1 MRKSEEKRALVVVDY
16 QNDFVTGSLGFARAA
31 ALEDAI
37 ADKIARAKRQGT
49 RVIFTMDT
57 HPQPYRETEE
67 GRHLPVPHCL
77 ENTEGWQLYGR
88 VAALC
93 DENTPMFHKETFGCL
108 ALANY
113 LHDERF
119 TGIELVGVVTNMC
132 VISNAV
138 LAKAAC
144 PQAVIRVD
152 ADCVACPVEADNR
165 RALKM
170 MEQMHI
176 EILHGGK
183 EEERDETGKPTAH
196 DRAAVPDA
204 DKSGAGGGREF
215 FRQL

>member
-1 MRKSEEKRALVVVDY
+1 MSGREKRALVVVDY
-16 QNDFVTGSLGFARAA
+16 QNDFVTGSLGFAGAA
-31 ALEDAI
+31 ALEGAI
-37 ADKIARAKRQGT
+37 ADKIARAKRQG
-49 RVIFTMDT
+49 VKVLFTMDT
-57 HPQPYRETEE
+57 HPQPYHETEE
-67 GRHLPVPHCL
+67 GRRLPVPHCL

-88 VAALC
+88 VAPLC
-93 DENTPMFHKETFGCL
+93 DETTPMFHKETFGCL

-113 LHDERF
+113 LHDQRF
-119 TGIELVGVVTNMC
+119 TEIELVGVVTNLC
-132 VISNAV
+132 VLSNAV

-152 ADCVACPVEADNR
+152 AACVACPREEDGR

-183 EEERDETGKPTAH
+183 DGKGDETGKPAAN